1 VEKKGKYY
9 KKLYSACGY
18 MIEHSKEYRD
28 EPACRLI
35 NEVLTRKVK
44 RKGKNNNYETP
55 TKDECTMNLHNRLLV
70 AYEILIGKVEKPEKD
85 NTTKGVQVY
94 PDVDFTGVSE
104 ATLVDML
111 LLVYRFMFK
120 ENDVSEIKRK
130 KLRQELFSVNVDKD
144 KPILSYLAD
153 TINGRK
159 IEDLLQLSKDS
170 GTDENESVDENNDV
184 RESIDILDRVFTAYK
199 SAMIWN
205 IHGDTTLLQQYYDI
219 LIKNVPCDALK
230 MMSEKYP
237 QLGELKELYFAWLYI
252 DLCCRYILHKLID
265 YLKDTKI
272 HIQVKRNKVDELN
285 EIAKKMCME
294 FSRNKIMLAENAE
307 FKMEKELF
315 QILAFYYIRDKFLM
329 DTAILKYITQNCGE
343 RTNPDEMYS
352 LLTVWK
358 PYKLNMYGIQK
369 IFAEDVDVKRTTF
382 SEQYSNL
389 KKGIDLFNWKVN
401 RGIQQDLI
409 SQKAFYREIYLDKT
423 KYNRKTSKHIFNQFL
438 KTGKMNTVDYYFIDE
453 KINMGMFREY
463 GLIEE
468 FWLKNE
474 FQDNLYYLVALAL
487 AQLKPLEM
495 ANSFKR
501 AIERIVLELNK

>member
-1 VEKKGKYY
+1 
-9 KKLYSACGY
+9 
-18 MIEHSKEYRD
+18 M
-28 EPACRLI
+28 
-35 NEVLTRKVK
+35 
-44 RKGKNNNYETP
+44 
-55 TKDECTMNLHNRLLV
+55 
-70 AYEILIGKVEKPEKD
+70 
-85 NTTKGVQVY
+85 Y
-94 PDVDFTGVSE
+94 P
-104 ATLVDML
+104 
-111 LLVYRFMFK
+111 
-120 ENDVSEIKRK
+120 
-130 KLRQELFSVNVDKD
+130 
-144 KPILSYLAD
+144 
-153 TINGRK
+153 
-159 IEDLLQLSKDS
+159 
-170 GTDENESVDENNDV
+170 
-184 RESIDILDRVFTAYK
+184 
-199 SAMIWN
+199 
-205 IHGDTTLLQQYYDI
+205 
-219 LIKNVPCDALK
+219 
-230 MMSEKYP
+230 
-237 QLGELKELYFAWLYI
+237 
-252 DLCCRYILHKLID
+252 
-265 YLKDTKI
+265 
-272 HIQVKRNKVDELN
+272 
-285 EIAKKMCME
+285 